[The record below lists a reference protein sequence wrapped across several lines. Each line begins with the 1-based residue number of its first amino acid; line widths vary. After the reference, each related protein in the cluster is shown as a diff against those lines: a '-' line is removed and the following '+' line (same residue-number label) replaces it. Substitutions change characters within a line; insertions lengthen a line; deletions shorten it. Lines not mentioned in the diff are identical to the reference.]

1 MKTLTVLILTAALAA
16 CSAVPQREAQAPDT
30 RTLGAQAAPRDNVLR
45 GGHATPDGASFLGF
59 HGPVYRM
66 TPRD

>member
-1 MKTLTVLILTAALAA
+1 MNKLAALFLTAALAA
-16 CSAVPQREAQAPDT
+16 CSAVPQREARAPDT
-30 RTLGAQAAPRDNVLR
+30 RALGAQSSPDDDVLR
-45 GGHATPDGASFLGF
+45 GGHATPEGAAFLGF